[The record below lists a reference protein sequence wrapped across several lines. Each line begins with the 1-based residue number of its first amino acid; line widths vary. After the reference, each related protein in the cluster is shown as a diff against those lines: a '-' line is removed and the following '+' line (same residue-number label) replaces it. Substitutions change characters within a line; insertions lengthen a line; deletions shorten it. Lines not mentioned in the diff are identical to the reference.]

1 MICSVWWK
9 AKSVWMRLWT
19 ASSKEWRKNEQI
31 QQRRHYLLYW
41 QNISAEQMIQ
51 ASIQAYH
58 ADNGLLARLI
68 LENLEQSSFSDD

>member
-1 MICSVWWK
+1 
-9 AKSVWMRLWT
+9 
-19 ASSKEWRKNEQI
+19 
-31 QQRRHYLLYW
+31 LYW